1 MHIRQN
7 GFTLIELMIVVAIIG
22 ILASIAIPAYLDYSI
37 RSQVAQGI
45 NLAAGAKVAV
55 AEVYQETGVFPT
67 TNATAGLTVPLT
79 ISGTYVSGVAVTAAG
94 VIQVTFGNDVNNK
107 IFNAVLSVTPTPN
120 AGSMEWA
127 CSGDAALVDKW
138 LPSACR

>member
-127 CSGDAALVDKW
+127 CSGDATLVDKW